1 MEVHPPYL
9 LGNGDH
15 ENGSGVSVTYD
26 IDTAVIE
33 MVVAGRWTK
42 RLALDIYTA
51 LCKCLAE
58 HPSAIIVNLHHLD
71 DPSADSAA
79 MWLAASTAAGGL
91 QPPVQIALSV
101 PASQPLSHRL
111 RWAGVTPTV
120 PMFTTTKQAR
130 TAAAHSGPLTERV
143 QLTRLRP
150 DAGSANAARG
160 LIDVACEAWGFAD
173 LRHPSRLVI
182 SELVANAVEHAGTDM
197 VVTVWRRRNGL
208 HLTVHD
214 GDARLPRMWPPTR
227 TDEARAPSGA
237 HGLHIVDTLSAAW
250 GALST
255 TEGKLVWAT
264 MRSCRRPWP

>member
-1 MEVHPPYL
+1 
-9 LGNGDH
+9 
-15 ENGSGVSVTYD
+15 
-26 IDTAVIE
+26 
-33 MVVAGRWTK
+33 
-42 RLALDIYTA
+42 
-51 LCKCLAE
+51 
-58 HPSAIIVNLHHLD
+58 
-71 DPSADSAA
+71 
-79 MWLAASTAAGGL
+79 
-91 QPPVQIALSV
+91 
-101 PASQPLSHRL
+101 
-111 RWAGVTPTV
+111 
-120 PMFTTTKQAR
+120 MFTTTKQAR
-130 TAAAHSGPLTERV
+130 TAVTHSGPLMERV

-150 DAGSANAARG
+150 DAVSANAARG

-173 LRHPSRLVI
+173 LRYPSRLVI

-227 TDEARAPSGA
+227 TDEARAPSGD